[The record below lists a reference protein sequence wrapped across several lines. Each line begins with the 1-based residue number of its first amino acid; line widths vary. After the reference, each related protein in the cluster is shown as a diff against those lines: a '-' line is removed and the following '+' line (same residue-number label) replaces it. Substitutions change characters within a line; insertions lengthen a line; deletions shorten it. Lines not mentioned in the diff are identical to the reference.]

1 MNNTNIIVHNLI
13 YNLISIV
20 HKTQGNSL
28 LLATYGRGQGEHSL
42 ARKIVV
48 AKKQ

>member
-1 MNNTNIIVHNLI
+1 MNKTNIIVHNLI
-13 YNLISIV
+13 RNLISIL

-28 LLATYGRGQGEHSL
+28 LLATYGRGQGERSL
-42 ARKIVV
+42 TRKNVV